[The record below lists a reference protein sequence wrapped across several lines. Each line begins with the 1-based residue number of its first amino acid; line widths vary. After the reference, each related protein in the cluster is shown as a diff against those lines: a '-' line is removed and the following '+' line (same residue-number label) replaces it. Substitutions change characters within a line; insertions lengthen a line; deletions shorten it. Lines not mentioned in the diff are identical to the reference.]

1 MLIRS
6 LWLQNHIR
14 TNVMFFSCINRLF
27 TRFVCWI
34 WRLFGFES
42 RDQKF
47 ERTEKHLL
55 KSCKRFYQENFVPIE
70 TNLRIRTVVFNPGV
84 PNRHPLVLLHGLDS
98 GLCSFHHNVSRLS
111 GNCTVYAI
119 DLPGFGRSSKL
130 DVLGNGQ
137 DIERKYVRWLELWR
151 QRLGIE
157 KFFLLGHDFG
167 GYVATLYTL
176 SYPWRV
182 CHLILYDPWGFP
194 ILPFGISDRS
204 PNKKSDGNPDVF
216 PNWISK
222 LDNILHRL
230 SFLYRLMWF
239 YYLQSRS
246 FARLVRHPLQFLQGF
261 CKKEDPLME
270 YQGLCKQAQN
280 TSGKIAY
287 CKLSLLNT
295 WARYPLIKRINSLD
309 TRVFITF
316 IFGSKSWFDHRS
328 AYEVKCSRSNQESVS
343 VHIVEGEG
351 TRDIHQEE
359 ARKFESIILNK
370 LKSYEEE
377 HDEGWIEDDWISCC
391 DHSDT
396 VYHTVYDDYIDDKEQ
411 LDE

>member
-1 MLIRS
+1 
-6 LWLQNHIR
+6 
-14 TNVMFFSCINRLF
+14 
-27 TRFVCWI
+27 
-34 WRLFGFES
+34 
-42 RDQKF
+42 
-47 ERTEKHLL
+47 
-55 KSCKRFYQENFVPIE
+55 
-70 TNLRIRTVVFNPGV
+70 
-84 PNRHPLVLLHGLDS
+84 
-98 GLCSFHHNVSRLS
+98 
-111 GNCTVYAI
+111 
-119 DLPGFGRSSKL
+119 
-130 DVLGNGQ
+130 
-137 DIERKYVRWLELWR
+137 
-151 QRLGIE
+151 
-157 KFFLLGHDFG
+157 
-167 GYVATLYTL
+167 
-176 SYPWRV
+176 
-182 CHLILYDPWGFP
+182 
-194 ILPFGISDRS
+194 
-204 PNKKSDGNPDVF
+204 
-216 PNWISK
+216 
-222 LDNILHRL
+222 
-230 SFLYRLMWF
+230 
-239 YYLQSRS
+239 
-246 FARLVRHPLQFLQGF
+246 
-261 CKKEDPLME
+261 ME